1 MKHEEHTIT
10 IKYHATHP
18 SKLHKL
24 FFSCYLLCTVR
35 DTKKGVVYEYWL
47 WLDIKYFFS
56 NLIVFKINCLK
67 GLYALFQ
74 VNLPCKDE
82 NVQFTEVPF
91 KPSTDQCC
99 GTYFH
104 YVLCW
109 TLCLQTVLIF
119 KKNININFWNRF

>member
-35 DTKKGVVYEYWL
+35 DTKKGLFMNIDYGL
-47 WLDIKYFFS
+47 IFT

-67 GLYALFQ
+67 GLYGLFQ

-104 YVLCW
+104 YVLC
-109 TLCLQTVLIF
+109 
-119 KKNININFWNRF
+119 